1 MISISIHRIVP
12 GFNNREAK
20 AIQWLYENY
29 QVPVSVIIKRI
40 TGGTP
45 DIEDLVSDTFLILL
59 QHAVPFETIRK
70 IETFLYST
78 ARNISLDYRR
88 HKMVVVAR
96 AAEVADYYSS
106 LEERAI
112 EDAEI
117 SAAYHQLIH
126 LAKEK
131 LPRQCREVFML
142 CYIERLPTHEIA
154 KRMGITEKTVAN
166 LKLYAYKKLKKEID
180 PSSGSPLLAVL
191 LLILLSLK

>member
-1 MISISIHRIVP
+1 
-12 GFNNREAK
+12 
-20 AIQWLYENY
+20 
-29 QVPVSVIIKRI
+29 
-40 TGGTP
+40 
-45 DIEDLVSDTFLILL
+45 
-59 QHAVPFETIRK
+59 
-70 IETFLYST
+70 
-78 ARNISLDYRR
+78 
-88 HKMVVVAR
+88 VAR
-96 AAEVADYYSS
+96 ASKVADYYSS
-106 LEERAI
+106 LEERTI

-131 LPRQCREVFML
+131 LPPQCREVFML

-191 LLILLSLK
+191 LLILLDRGFYGIVSPASLIFYGLALVSASNFTFADVKYLGLTEIVLGLVAACLPGYGLLFWAIGFGVLHIVYGGVMYYKYDR